1 MNEIALMFLHWS
13 VLVSLVTVSI
23 SILLLLYRTIK
34 GPTNPDRAI
43 GLDAMGITLI
53 ALAALVAIQL
63 NTTFFNE
70 VILLIG
76 ILAFI
81 GTVAIAKFIEKGVII
96 DHDRDKS

>member
-1 MNEIALMFLHWS
+1 MDKMAFLILQWS
-13 VLVSLVTVSI
+13 VNISLVIVSI
-23 SILLLLYRTIK
+23 SILLLLFRTIK

-43 GLDAMGITLI
+43 ALDSIGITLI

-63 NTTFFNE
+63 KTTFFNE

-96 DHDRDKS
+96 DYDRDKS

>member
-1 MNEIALMFLHWS
+1 MENTINIILEWS
-13 VLVSLVTVSI
+13 VLISLIVISI

-43 GLDAMGITLI
+43 ALDSIGINLI
-53 ALAALVAIQL
+53 AMAALIAIQL
-63 NTTFFNE
+63 RTTFFNE

-81 GTVAIAKFIEKGVII
+81 GTVALAKFIEKGVII
-96 DHDRDKS
+96 DHDRDNS

>member
-1 MNEIALMFLHWS
+1 MDQIMNSILHWS
-13 VLVSLVTVSI
+13 IVISLVIVSI

-43 GLDAMGITLI
+43 ALDSIGISLI
-53 ALAALVAIQL
+53 ALAALVAIKL

-81 GTVAIAKFIEKGVII
+81 GTIAVAKFIEKGVII
-96 DHDRDKS
+96 EHDRDKS

>member
-1 MNEIALMFLHWS
+1 MNEIALVILHWS
-13 VLVSLVTVSI
+13 IVISLVTVSI

-43 GLDAMGITLI
+43 ALDSIGINLI

-63 NTTFFNE
+63 QTTFFNE

-96 DHDRDKS
+96 DYDRNKP